1 MLQNHTALPVWTLS
15 GWFSPMCEGY
25 INKTVKKVV
34 SWILKA
40 VSHRDAWKLMLF
52 RAPTT
57 VYVIV
62 NIVLRAGPRCGF
74 FVSFFCINILI
85 VIVQTHLWSVV
96 ENCRQINGKANA
108 QNCTWQRSEMSGS
121 SFWMPL
127 SAAAWPSY
135 QGFLHQLSGKVGQ
148 MLKFKEAPAGVW
160 GAQRQKG
167 QASTFS
173 YTWPVL
179 EPVLPHS
186 EQKKWMFWSSTLIYI
201 YTWKTDSQQAFW
213 EKKTTPFPLQSL

>member
-1 MLQNHTALPVWTLS
+1 MLQNHSALPVWTLS
-15 GWFSPMCEGY
+15 CWFSAMCEGH
-25 INKTVKKVV
+25 INKTVKKFV
-34 SWILKA
+34 SWIKKA
-40 VSHRDAWKLMLF
+40 VSHRDAWKPMLF

-57 VYVIV
+57 VYVTV
-62 NIVLRAGPRCGF
+62 NIVLRTGPRYGVF
-74 FVSFFCINILI
+74 LWAFFCINILI

-121 SFWMPL
+121 SFRMLL

-167 QASTFS
+167 QASPFS

-179 EPVLPHS
+179 EPVLPHP
-186 EQKKWMFWSSTLIYI
+186 EQKTWVFWSSPLIYI
-201 YTWKTDSQQAFW
+201 YTRKTDSQQALW
-213 EKKTTPFPLQSL
+213 EKKI